1 MRIDKIELEN
11 FRGFEHFEMNL
22 HPQFTLL
29 VGENGSGK
37 TSVLNG
43 LAVALRYWHLSLD
56 LDESGFSRFDHDIIR
71 LEATPSGDRT
81 TFERQSPCEI
91 VVMANIGDQAIGWSV
106 RIFAEGSSEFGGDPH
121 TETVQVIS
129 DLRKRPG
136 VALPVITHYGSKRL
150 GDIPL
155 RLPAPSSATFKP
167 SRWDA
172 YDRSLN
178 GKVSLE
184 SVRKWI
190 ILESAA
196 RDPEGRFR
204 PGFETV
210 RIALQ
215 QCIPGVEKVW
225 FDHDF
230 LELAVRIEGQ
240 DRLFSTLS
248 DGQLG
253 MAAMVADMAI
263 RAVTLNSHLLPAK
276 LEKGKEDS
284 ARRVLAET
292 PGVVLIDELDLH
304 LHPKWQRSVA
314 ADLMR
319 TFPKVQ
325 FVATSHSPQIIGE
338 LKPEMVMLLEDNQAY
353 PAPRSIGLDSNRV
366 LEELMGAE
374 VRNKGI
380 AEKISEIA
388 RLIDDEELNEAKQ
401 KIVELAKRVG
411 EDDPEITHANTMIHF
426 LEDEAVH
433 END

>member
-1 MRIDKIELEN
+1 MRIDKIELQN
-11 FRGFEHFEMNL
+11 FRGFEHFEMKL

-43 LAVALRYWHLSLD
+43 LAVGLRYWHRSVVPGTLEITRLERDS
-56 LDESGFSRFDHDIIR
+56 IR
-71 LEATPSGDRT
+71 LQSTHSGERY
-81 TFERQSPCEI
+81 TFEKKTPCEI
-91 VVMANIGDQAIGWSV
+91 TVEAYFAQQSPSWST
-106 RIFAEGSSEFGGDPH
+106 RIFDEESLEIKGESPLPAGRVFSDFCN
-121 TETVQVIS
+121 VQQV
-129 DLRKRPG
+129 
-136 VALPVITHYGSKRL
+136 VLPVIAFYGSRRIEE
-150 GDIPL
+150 IPL
-155 RLPAPSSATFKP
+155 RVPPLFPELPKP

-172 YDRSLN
+172 YKNSLD
-178 GKVSLE
+178 GKVSIE
-184 SVRKWI
+184 AVRKWI
-190 ILESAA
+190 VLESAA
-196 RDPEGRFR
+196 RDSEGRFR

-215 QCIPGVEKVW
+215 ECIPGVEKVW

-230 LELAVRIEGQ
+230 LELAVRIDGQ

-248 DGQLG
+248 DGQIG

-263 RAVTLNSHLLPAK
+263 KAVTLNSHLLPAK
-276 LEKGKEDS
+276 LEKGNEGV
-284 ARRVLAET
+284 ARRVLEET

-338 LKPEMVMLLEDNQAY
+338 LQPEMVMILEDNQAY
-353 PAPRSIGLDSNRV
+353 AAPRSIGLDSNRV
-366 LEELMGAE
+366 LAELMGAE
-374 VRNKGI
+374 VRNKRV
-380 AEKISEIA
+380 AQQISEIA
-388 RLIDDEELNEAKQ
+388 RLIDDEDLDDAKR
-401 KIVELAKRVG
+401 KIAELAKTVG

-426 LEDEAVH
+426 LEDEAIH